1 MANTRPFF
9 HFTKRDNMTERRSCP
24 TCETLRD
31 VELVNRDEKVTI
43 KGREVSFVAHL
54 YRCTHCGTEFEDP
67 GQLDANLEA
76 ARETYA
82 RLYESPTAEDI
93 IKLRS
98 GYGASQ
104 KAFGLILGFG
114 ELTVNSYE
122 HGSAPGPANRL
133 LLRLAEN
140 PVVFRAMYAQNRTR
154 ISALQRKRMEQSTL
168 FRSADAWTAVEA
180 LAARLTPAERSKAEE
195 CAKLLGVS
203 VVDHLT
209 ASVRGAAAED
219 LGHLV
224 REATWTTWHPN
235 PLPDGRGAPV
245 LDPLE
250 AAS

>member
-1 MANTRPFF
+1 
-9 HFTKRDNMTERRSCP
+9 MTEKKSCP
-24 TCETLRD
+24 ACEVLRD
-31 VELVNRDEKVTI
+31 AELIDRDEKATI

-54 YRCTHCGTEFEDP
+54 YRCTRCGTEFEAP

-76 ARETYA
+76 AREAYA

-114 ELTVNSYE
+114 ELTINSYE
-122 HGSAPGPANRL
+122 HRSTPDPANRL

-140 PVVFRAMYAQNRTR
+140 PVFFRAMYARNRTR
-154 ISALQRKRMEQSTL
+154 ISALQRKRIEQSTL
-168 FRSADAWTAVEA
+168 FRSAVAWTAVEA
-180 LAARLTPAERSKAEE
+180 LAARLTQIERSKVEAR
-195 CAKLLGVS
+195 AKLLGVS
-203 VVDHLT
+203 VVDHLA

-224 REATWTTWHPN
+224 REAT
-235 PLPDGRGAPV
+235 
-245 LDPLE
+245 
-250 AAS
+250 